1 MCCMSSKQSDWHV
14 LCTTAELKGDQTVE
28 AWGSGAAAGLA
39 AIQRYGGAKP
49 GDRTMLDALTP
60 AVNLFQQSLS
70 DGRCSHKG
78 CTPCDVI
85 KCTCLILSGINM
97 ENSCPG
103 PGQRSLLLGIRTQL
117 PFVKMKLILI
127 CYILTFYA
135 RCFTGSVA
143 SALSLAAS
151 AASKGAEM
159 TKSMKAGAGRSS
171 YVPEEALHN
180 TADPGASAV
189 SYWLHGV
196 AEAMQ

>member
-1 MCCMSSKQSDWHV
+1 MSSKQSDWHV
-14 LCTTAELKGDQTVE
+14 LCTTAELKRDQTVE
-28 AWGSGAAAGLA
+28 AWGLGAAAGVA

-60 AVNLFQQSLS
+60 AVNSFQQELS
-70 DGRCSHKG
+70 GGECSHKG
-78 CTPCDVI
+78 CTPCDVV
-85 KCTCLILSGINM
+85 
-97 ENSCPG
+97 
-103 PGQRSLLLGIRTQL
+103 RTQL
-117 PFVKMKLILI
+117 PFIKVKLLLI
-127 CYILTFYA
+127 CYILTICA
-135 RCFTGSVA
+135 RCFAGSVA

-171 YVPEEALHN
+171 YVPEEALRN

-189 SYWLHGV
+189 SCWLHAV

>member
-1 MCCMSSKQSDWHV
+1 MSSKQSDWHV
-14 LCTTAELKGDQTVE
+14 MCTAAELKEDQTVE
-28 AWGSGAAAGLA
+28 GWGSGAAAGLA

-60 AVNLFQQSLS
+60 AVNSFQQELS
-70 DGRCSHKG
+70 DGECSHKG
-78 CTPCDVI
+78 CTPCDVV
-85 KCTCLILSGINM
+85 
-97 ENSCPG
+97 
-103 PGQRSLLLGIRTQL
+103 RTQL
-117 PFVKMKLILI
+117 PFIKMKLILI

-135 RCFTGSVA
+135 RCFAGSVA

-171 YVPEEALHN
+171 YVPEEALRN
-180 TADPGASAV
+180 IADPGASAA
-189 SYWLHGV
+189 SYWLHAV